1 MRLLIAACL
10 FAISFAQTVAVLSN
24 GEELS
29 VQSAGLRCSTA
40 NLVFNDIVGSEVECA
55 EQALLIDPDT
65 PVYFSFR
72 PDRNKCEIPAA
83 ANGAA
88 DCSSTLAD
96 ANPKWT
102 IYIISDAAAP
112 DDECGVPGG
121 DGSSCAG
128 CDGVPNSGAEDDLCG
143 VCEGSN
149 ACVGCDGIAN
159 SGAEVDACGVCG
171 GDGSTCAGCD
181 GVPGSGLTVDVCG
194 VCGGNGSSCCSS
206 SSECGADA
214 YCNFDETT
222 TGTCEQCSNV
232 ATTCSEQDF
241 DTSQGQDACE
251 AVCERG
257 GFGTVDTVQCT
268 ADYPYAGVDGRGDG
282 ICCDSADCS
291 GITGYCIDQENQ
303 VYGERCLDYFGMVD
317 TVRCT
322 ADYPY
327 AGVDGRGDGIC
338 CDSADC
344 SGITGY
350 CIDQE
355 NQVYGERCL
364 DYVESDCAYPQPMCR
379 MQKIFADDRGSETD
393 KETRFFAIGKHVKS
407 TLRDNAMEDGS
418 KPLAKWMWRQ
428 MKDIVKSE
436 GYSRRSFWRLE
447 KQFENLLVYYDE
459 HYIEI
464 EDIIV
469 MG

>member
-1 MRLLIAACL
+1 MRLLLAALLCAL
-10 FAISFAQTVAVLSN
+10 SYAQTVAVLSN

-303 VYGERCLDYFGMVD
+303 VYGERCLDY
-317 TVRCT
+317 
-322 ADYPY
+322 
-327 AGVDGRGDGIC
+327 
-338 CDSADC
+338 
-344 SGITGY
+344 
-350 CIDQE
+350 
-355 NQVYGERCL
+355 
-364 DYVESDCAYPQPMCR
+364 VESDCAYPQPMCR